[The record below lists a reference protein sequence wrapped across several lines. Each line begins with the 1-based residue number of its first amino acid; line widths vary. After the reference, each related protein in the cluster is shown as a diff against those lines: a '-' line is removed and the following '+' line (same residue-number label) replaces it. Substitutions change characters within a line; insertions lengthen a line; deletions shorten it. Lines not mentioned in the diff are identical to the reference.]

1 VTFTR
6 FFFNSVDSLL
16 DERISKHSMYFKYPD
31 IHVLLTLDDR
41 FQHRPVLVPGLST
54 VVVMYQYALLNKNS
68 NSQDLCVRKDGTV
81 DD

>member
-1 VTFTR
+1 
-6 FFFNSVDSLL
+6 LY
-16 DERISKHSMYFKYPD
+16 ERISKHSMYFKYPD